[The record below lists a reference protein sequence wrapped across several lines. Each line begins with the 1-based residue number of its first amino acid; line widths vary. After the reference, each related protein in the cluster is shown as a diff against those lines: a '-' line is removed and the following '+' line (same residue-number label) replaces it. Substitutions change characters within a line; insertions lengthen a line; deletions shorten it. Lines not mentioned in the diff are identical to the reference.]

1 MRKTGLVII
10 GALLLVFASCKKEY
24 KINDVNITEST
35 DTTSSLATDSTD
47 MPLTGEIWDEEHR
60 FCQETDS
67 GQLVRVKILHAN
79 GTKAF
84 EVEMDKNGNRTETR
98 KKASSTTRRARSSP
112 RSSLV
117 RNTPTSSRNMAGP
130 CNHMA

>member
-47 MPLTGEIWDEEHR
+47 MPLTGEIWD
-60 FCQETDS
+60 
-67 GQLVRVKILHAN
+67 
-79 GTKAF
+79 
-84 EVEMDKNGNRTETR
+84 
-98 KKASSTTRRARSSP
+98 
-112 RSSLV
+112 
-117 RNTPTSSRNMAGP
+117 
-130 CNHMA
+130 

>member
-1 MRKTGLVII
+1 M
-10 GALLLVFASCKKEY
+10 
-24 KINDVNITEST
+24 NITEST

-84 EVEMDKNGNRTETR
+84 EVEMDKNGNPKEGVFYNEKGEVITPQQFGSKYSDII
-98 KKASSTTRRARSSP
+98 KKYGWA
-112 RSSLV
+112 
-117 RNTPTSSRNMAGP
+117 M
-130 CNHMA
+130 

>member
-24 KINDVNITEST
+24 KINDVNITESS

-47 MPLTGEIWDEEHR
+47 LPLTGEIWDEEHR

-84 EVEMDKNGNRTETR
+84 EVEMDKNGNPKEGVFYNEKGEVITPQQFGSKYADII
-98 KKASSTTRRARSSP
+98 KKYGWA
-112 RSSLV
+112 
-117 RNTPTSSRNMAGP
+117 M
-130 CNHMA
+130 